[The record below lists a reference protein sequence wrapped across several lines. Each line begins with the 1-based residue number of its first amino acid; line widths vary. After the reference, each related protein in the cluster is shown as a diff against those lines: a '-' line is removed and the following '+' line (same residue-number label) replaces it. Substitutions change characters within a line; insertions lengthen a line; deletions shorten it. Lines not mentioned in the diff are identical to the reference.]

1 MYAYVDAS
9 VPRLPPEVQPNY
21 KNGFICCWLPSSGFL
36 VVEEIPQWETSKDT
50 LPIKTFIDTCELAA
64 IKLALSFG
72 ADHVFSDS
80 QNAVRMA
87 KILKFDV
94 TCTWIAGHKN
104 LVNSSEEEMLMRV
117 PHKFA
122 TANQAGRWIVKATL
136 PVGRN
141 WIQIVRQIQ

>member
-1 MYAYVDAS
+1 MTLAYVDAS
-9 VPRLPPEVQPNY
+9 VPRLSPEVQPNY

-36 VVEEIPQWETSKDT
+36 VVEEIPQWETFGV

-64 IKLALSFG
+64 IKLAISFG
-72 ADHVFSDS
+72 ANHVFSDS
-80 QNAVRMA
+80 QNAITMA
-87 KILKFDV
+87 KILEFDV

-122 TANQAGRWIVKATL
+122 STCQVGRWIVKATL
-136 PVGRN
+136 PVNRN
-141 WIQIVRQIQ
+141 WIKVVKQIQ